1 MSPSMKI
8 PHGVALV
15 RVETPLGS
23 VVVVS
28 DRLSSEEERTARII
42 AADRVSS
49 GSRAVVL
56 GELEVAR
63 VLHDS
68 AA

>member
-1 MSPSMKI
+1 MNI

-15 RVETPLGS
+15 RVETPFGPL
-23 VVVVS
+23 VVVS

-42 AADRVSS
+42 AADRVHS
-49 GSRAVVL
+49 GKRAVVL
-56 GELEVAR
+56 GELEVVR
-63 VLHDS
+63 VLHD